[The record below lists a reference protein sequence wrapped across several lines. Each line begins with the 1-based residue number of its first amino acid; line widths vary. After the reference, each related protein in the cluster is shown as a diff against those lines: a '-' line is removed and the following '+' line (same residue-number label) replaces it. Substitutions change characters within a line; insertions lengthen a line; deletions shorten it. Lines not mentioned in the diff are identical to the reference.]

1 VQGYLFSGPL
11 QGDAFMAFLA
21 DEEPYPEVAVAAL

>member
-11 QGDAFMAFLA
+11 HGDAFAAFLA
-21 DEEPYPEVAVAAL
+21 DEEPDTLAAAAAL

>member
-11 QGDAFMAFLA
+11 QGEAFAAFLA
-21 DEEPYPEVAVAAL
+21 DEEPQSEAVVAGF